1 VWDEYPPEQ
10 LATCTD
16 AVDTIGRAAPD
27 VAMLVKPHTV
37 AVSWFDLVAS
47 ALLHLTICFLP
58 NQMVQANHTSRPRYY
73 LK

>member
-27 VAMLVKPHTV
+27 VAMLINPHTI
-37 AVSWFDLVAS
+37 AVSWFDFVENVA
-47 ALLHLTICFLP
+47 AG
-58 NQMVQANHTSRPRYY
+58 
-73 LK
+73 